1 MRKINPVF
9 LTLVIGLWLPAVLI
23 FGSLFGCVADAPG
36 PFKPL
41 TPSAY
46 STATNIAGTIS
57 TQVAPAVPQPFGAA
71 LQGTAAAVL
80 ALLAAWQAFTHRKLE
95 EISAQTAQ
103 PKKEPQT

>member
-1 MRKINPVF
+1 MKKINPVF
-9 LTLVIGLWLPAVLI
+9 LALVIGLWLPAVLL

-36 PFKPL
+36 LFKPM
-41 TPSAY
+41 TPQAY
-46 STATNIAGTIS
+46 TMATNIASTIS
-57 TQVAPAVPQPFGAA
+57 GQVAPAVPAPFGVA

-80 ALLAAWQAFTHRKLE
+80 ALLAAWQAITHRKLE